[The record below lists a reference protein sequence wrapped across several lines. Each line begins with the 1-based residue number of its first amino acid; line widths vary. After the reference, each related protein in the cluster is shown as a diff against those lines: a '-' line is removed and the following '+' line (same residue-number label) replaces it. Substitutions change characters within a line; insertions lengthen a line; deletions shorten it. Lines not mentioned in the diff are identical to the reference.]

1 MLWVEDDGGGW
12 GCGCFV
18 AHWKVSREPDH
29 DESAST
35 PKIRIGGDSGAISEI
50 DRSSTEGAGAFRLLN
65 AGA

>member
-1 MLWVEDDGGGW
+1 MADGD
-12 GCGCFV
+12 CGRFV

-35 PKIRIGGDSGAISEI
+35 PKIRIGDSGAISEI